1 MRQATPDD
9 ADAIYAVVNARELA
23 DVGRPD
29 WTPAD
34 ARAALAKPGADGVV
48 VAGAGHVIAFGLLNG
63 IDATVVVHPSAEG
76 KGIGTRLRE
85 EIERRA
91 SGPLIRQ
98 EIMSVNQRGLDLLTA
113 AGYVQEQRYWRMER
127 DLAPD
132 EPGPDWPPGAGA
144 RVLERGHDDR
154 AVYELLSEAMSEIPG
169 NTERS
174 FEEWRDR
181 ALGDALAPE
190 LSTVAGDMAGV
201 ALCQRHP
208 GAEGYVDYV
217 AVARDWRGRGLGRA
231 LLQESF
237 RRFAA
242 EGMSR
247 AVLWVNGANESAT
260 RLYRG
265 VGMEVAFSADRFTKC
280 LKPR

>member
-34 ARAALAKPGADGVV
+34 ARAALAKPGVDGVV
-48 VAGAGHVIAFGLLNG
+48 VTAGAGDVIAFGLLNG
-63 IDATVVVHPSAEG
+63 IDATVVVHPRAEG
-76 KGIGTRLRE
+76 EGIGTRLRE

-98 EIMSVNQRGLDLLTA
+98 EIMSANERGLGLLTA
-113 AGYVQEQRYWRMER
+113 AGYGQEQRYWRMDRE
-127 DLAPD
+127 LAPD
-132 EPGPDWPPGAGA
+132 EA
-144 RVLERGHDDR
+144 
-154 AVYELLSEAMSEIPG
+154 G
-169 NTERS
+169 NTGRT

-181 ALGDALAPE
+181 ALSDALAPE

-242 EGMSR
+242 EDMSR

>member
-1 MRQATPDD
+1 MRQAIP
-9 ADAIYAVVNARELA
+9 ADAEAIHAVVHARELA

-29 WTPAD
+29 WTLAD

-48 VAGAGHVIAFGLLNG
+48 VTDDTDAVVAFGLLNG
-63 IDATVVVHPSAEG
+63 IDATVAVHPSAEG
-76 KGIGTRLRE
+76 KGIGTLLRGE
-85 EIERRA
+85 VERRA
-91 SGPLIRQ
+91 SGPVLRQ
-98 EIMSVNQRGLDLLTA
+98 EVMSANEGAVGLLTT
-113 AGYVQEQRYWRMER
+113 AGYEHEQHYWRMER
-127 DLAPD
+127 ELSPD
-132 EPGPDWPPGAGA
+132 EPGPAWPPGVGA
-144 RVLERGHDDR
+144 RALERDGDDR
-154 AVYELLSEAMSEIPG
+154 AVYELIAGAMREIPG

-174 FEEWRDR
+174 FEEWSAR
-181 ALGDALAPE
+181 ALTDALAPD

-208 GAEGYVDYV
+208 GGEGYVDYV

-242 EGMSR
+242 EGMTW

-265 VGMEVAFSADRFTKC
+265 VGMEVAFSADRLVKR
-280 LKPR
+280 L